1 MTATNELNE
10 SAFDVEFMNCVID
23 KADNLKV
30 LDSDSHFS
38 EFTGVHPSKIKQGKL
53 FLHDVLIPQDREK
66 VMRIL
71 CKKNS
76 PYVYLDFYI
85 KDKKDNLVFVHCTG
99 QNAEDSSV
107 CRLTLADVSRSV
119 EKSRKL
125 KAQAKEMNHL
135 IDLVTGGVCLFKVN
149 QNMHIE
155 ALYLNESCCR
165 FFGTEKGKYSSQAY
179 RLDELIHPDDKSLVF
194 QAIGGAMATKKAI
207 DMDVRIKTHRDS
219 YMWCKLNAGIQRY
232 DNDNCPVFHAVFTDI
247 TKIKESEQ
255 KADDQTDILVNM
267 FKNLPGPIFTTSL
280 DEPFRLD
287 IVSTDFMKLLGYSR
301 TELFEK
307 FDGDLSRLISE
318 REVTIVRHTFETQ
331 AKTGNVIKASYSLR
345 IKGGKHLIVVDRRR
359 IVENEK
365 SGKMAIGLLSDI
377 TSLHLDDDFDF

>member
-1 MTATNELNE
+1 
-10 SAFDVEFMNCVID
+10 
-23 KADNLKV
+23 
-30 LDSDSHFS
+30 
-38 EFTGVHPSKIKQGKL
+38 
-53 FLHDVLIPQDREK
+53 
-66 VMRIL
+66 
-71 CKKNS
+71 
-76 PYVYLDFYI
+76 
-85 KDKKDNLVFVHCTG
+85 
-99 QNAEDSSV
+99 
-107 CRLTLADVSRSV
+107 
-119 EKSRKL
+119 
-125 KAQAKEMNHL
+125 
-135 IDLVTGGVCLFKVN
+135 
-149 QNMHIE
+149 MHIE

-331 AKTGNVIKASYSLR
+331 AKTGSVIKASYSLR

>member
-1 MTATNELNE
+1 MTAIKELNK
-10 SAFDVEFMNCVID
+10 SAFDVEFMNCVVD
-23 KADNLKV
+23 KADNLRV
-30 LDSDSHFS
+30 MDCDSHFS
-38 EFTGVHPSKIKQGKL
+38 DFTGVHPSKIKQGKL
-53 FLHDVLIPQDREK
+53 FLHDVLIPKDRER

-76 PYVYLDFYI
+76 PYVYLNFYI
-85 KDKKDNLVFVHCTG
+85 KDKKDRLVFVHCTG
-99 QNAEDSSV
+99 QNIEESSV
-107 CRLTLADVSRSV
+107 CRLTLADVSRSI
-119 EKSRKL
+119 EKSQKL

-155 ALYLNESCCR
+155 ALYLNESCCK

-207 DMDVRIKTHRDS
+207 DMDVRIMTHKDS
-219 YMWCKLNAGIQRY
+219 HMWCKLNAGIQRY
-232 DNDNCPVFHAVFTDI
+232 DNDNCPIFHAVFTDI
-247 TKIKESEQ
+247 TKIKEAEQ
-255 KADDQTDILVNM
+255 RADDQTDVLIKM
-267 FKNLPGPIFTTSL
+267 FKNLPGPIFCTSL
-280 DEPFRLD
+280 DEPFKLA

-301 TELFEK
+301 TELFEY

-318 REVTIVRHTFETQ
+318 REVTIARHAFEKQ
-331 AKTGNVIKASYSLR
+331 SKTENVIKASYSLR
-345 IKGGKHLIVVDRRR
+345 TKSGKHLVVVDRRR

-377 TSLHLDDDFDF
+377 TSLHLDNDLDF